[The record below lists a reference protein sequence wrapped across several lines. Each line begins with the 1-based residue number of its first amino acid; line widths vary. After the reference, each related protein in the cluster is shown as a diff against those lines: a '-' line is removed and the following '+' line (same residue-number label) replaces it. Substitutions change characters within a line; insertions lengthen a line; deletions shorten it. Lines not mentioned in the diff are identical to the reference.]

1 MQQSL
6 VLCSLSLT
14 LRFPLLTLSATR
26 SHQYTPTHLAR
37 ITHGQHWG
45 QGTVMSLHFYL
56 WAFSCLS
63 MTSWLLGRAVC
74 NFPSGI
80 KFRIV
85 FTAVNLGWGCWKG
98 EVLAP
103 FSWGFLCLQSYL
115 PVGITPRGVAMGC
128 GNPVI
133 IPLPEY
139 FCLLL
144 TNQLWC
150 DLMCLWAFLTEG
162 IYCTVLD
169 FCGSHH

>member
-26 SHQYTPTHLAR
+26 SLQYTTTHLAR
-37 ITHGQHWG
+37 INHGQHR
-45 QGTVMSLHFYL
+45 TRNCNESTLYL
-56 WAFSCLS
+56 WASSCLS
-63 MTSWLLGRAVC
+63 VTSWLLGRAVC
-74 NFPSGI
+74 NFPSGT

-85 FTAVNLGWGCWKG
+85 FTAVNLGWGCWKD

-150 DLMCLWAFLTEG
+150 DLIWLWAFLTEG
-162 IYCTVLD
+162 VHCTVLD